1 MGIFSLVKWAALTI
15 SGGNV
20 TFFFFFHDSDWGK
33 PPVRLLLEL

>member
-20 TFFFFFHDSDWGK
+20 TFFFFHDSDWGK